1 MANLTLPIGV
11 SRPRPN
17 FNPSPKTRFRSS
29 GDNIKAHRD
38 LMEQHAFDRAL
49 DFACLQYQTQAASR
63 VQDANGALA
72 LGYKIL
78 GVQEFIAT
86 LKMLSEEP
94 PQIVTEPPANLDHKA

>member
-1 MANLTLPIGV
+1 MANLTLPVGV

-29 GDNIKAHRD
+29 GDNIKAHRE
-38 LMEQHAFDRAL
+38 LMEQHSFDRAL
-49 DFACLQYQTQAASR
+49 DFAALQYQMQAASR

-72 LGYKIL
+72 LGYKLL

-94 PQIVTEPPANLDHKA
+94 PQIVNQPPENLDHKA